1 MKRAYTPLTPAERR
15 VRAVDEV
22 FFDLPDTPL
31 RSELI
36 AHLRSPGSRAGNPV
50 PFADLSA
57 RAREWVSE
65 RGLAPKEA

>member
-1 MKRAYTPLTPAERR
+1 MKRNYTRLTPHARR
-15 VRAVDEV
+15 VNAEAEV
-22 FFDLPDTPL
+22 WFDLPDTPM
-31 RSELI
+31 RCELI